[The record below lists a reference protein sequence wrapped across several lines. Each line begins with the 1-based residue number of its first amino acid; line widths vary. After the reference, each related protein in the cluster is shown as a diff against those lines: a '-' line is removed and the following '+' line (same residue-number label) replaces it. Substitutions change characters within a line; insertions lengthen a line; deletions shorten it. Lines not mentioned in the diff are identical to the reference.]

1 MKKFIKNS
9 ILLFC
14 TAVLVSSCAGEDL
27 DDKDAELLNTKM
39 LVYIDSQDLIGTWK
53 LTVMQANIPVD
64 LNDDDITNTNLLQ
77 ETWCF
82 NEMNIDL
89 RADGFSSVNAR
100 MDFQA
105 GETNDKFLCMTPR
118 TDSGTWK
125 VDGDIL
131 TLNVNIGG
139 EIFTHTKKLTLENNT
154 FSFDVTKLE
163 SEQYVKDPGNTVVS
177 GITVMYLTYTKV

>member
-9 ILLFC
+9 MLICFSAILF
-14 TAVLVSSCAGEDL
+14 SSCSGEDL

-53 LTVMQANIPVD
+53 LTVMESNTPVD
-64 LNDDDITNTNLLQ
+64 LNDDEITNTNLLQ

-89 RADGFSSVNAR
+89 RADGSFSSTNAR

-105 GETNDKFLCMTPR
+105 GETHDRFLCMTPR
-118 TDSGTWK
+118 TDAGEWSVEGEEL
-125 VDGDIL
+125 IL
-131 TLNVNIGG
+131 KVNIDGTVYTRRK
-139 EIFTHTKKLTLENNT
+139 EIT
-154 FSFDVTKLE
+154 
-163 SEQYVKDPGNTVVS
+163 
-177 GITVMYLTYTKV
+177 M